1 MQNDLLMI
9 MKLYKIVCDS
19 LVFSILA
26 YLVCLSDS
34 HVYYLSISMMHH
46 NYASLGWQ
54 TTPLLQC
61 SLKYACH
68 KS

>member
-1 MQNDLLMI
+1 MQNDLLMV

-34 HVYYLSISMMHH
+34 HVYYLSISKMHH
-46 NYASLGWQ
+46 NYASLG
-54 TTPLLQC
+54 
-61 SLKYACH
+61 
-68 KS
+68 